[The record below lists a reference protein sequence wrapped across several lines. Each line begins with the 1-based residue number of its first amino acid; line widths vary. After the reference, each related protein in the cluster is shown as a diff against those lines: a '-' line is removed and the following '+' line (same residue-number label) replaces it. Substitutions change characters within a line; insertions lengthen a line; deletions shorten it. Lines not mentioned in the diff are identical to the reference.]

1 VQQPKVTSVLTEPQ
15 RALISTISEGQKA
28 VEEAEHILDTK
39 LQVPDLGSDPASLK
53 WKQNQLDTNK
63 QNVSSQIAAMNAATA
78 SVITLTSGPPE
89 DVDHQAV
96 GAAISTI
103 SSNLPEM
110 AKGVKL
116 ISALM
121 EGEEHDDRLMDA
133 TRRLCKAFSDLLDA
147 AKPEN
152 NNLRELYQ
160 LDGSLG
166 SSVRHHHQC
175 RPFDNV
181 R

>member
-1 VQQPKVTSVLTEPQ
+1 M
-15 RALISTISEGQKA
+15 
-28 VEEAEHILDTK
+28 
-39 LQVPDLGSDPASLK
+39 K

-78 SVITLTSGPPE
+78 SVITLTSGTVLSTHFCFVLSLICLFYYYYLFFFSFALFSVLFIFTFYPDAGPPE

-152 NNLRELYQ
+152 NNVKF
-160 LDGSLG
+160 DI
-166 SSVRHHHQC
+166 SSFLS
-175 RPFDNV
+175 PFLTCPPVFNYHSPSRRGISV
-181 R
+181 

>member
-1 VQQPKVTSVLTEPQ
+1 MFS
-15 RALISTISEGQKA
+15 
-28 VEEAEHILDTK
+28 
-39 LQVPDLGSDPASLK
+39 LQASLK

-78 SVITLTSGPPE
+78 SVITLTSGKLSESEFPLFLFQIVSCIFKKNFLSGCSGPPE

-152 NNLRELYQ
+152 NNVKIYI
-160 LDGSLG
+160 
-166 SSVRHHHQC
+166 SS
-175 RPFDNV
+175 
-181 R
+181 

>member
-1 VQQPKVTSVLTEPQ
+1 MC
-15 RALISTISEGQKA
+15 A
-28 VEEAEHILDTK
+28 
-39 LQVPDLGSDPASLK
+39 
-53 WKQNQLDTNK
+53 
-63 QNVSSQIAAMNAATA
+63 
-78 SVITLTSGPPE
+78 GPPE

-152 NNLRELYQ
+152 NNVSLFLTRVSLRFALPSALFFNCHIRESF
-160 LDGSLG
+160 GSYI
-166 SSVRHHHQC
+166 SWMAH
-175 RPFDNV
+175 
-181 R
+181 